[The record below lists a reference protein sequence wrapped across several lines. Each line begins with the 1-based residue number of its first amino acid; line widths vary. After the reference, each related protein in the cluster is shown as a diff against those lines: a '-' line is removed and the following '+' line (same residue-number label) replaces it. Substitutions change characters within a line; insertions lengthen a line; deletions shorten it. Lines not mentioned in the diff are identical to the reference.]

1 MDPLTATISADPLG
15 VLVAFGAGI
24 LSFVSPCVLPLV
36 PGYVSMVS
44 GLSAAE
50 LSATR
55 AQAPSRGRATSAPP
69 DLGAVASPSASAG
82 PTTIPPANTPTT
94 PTTTTTSAATTAPFA
109 PAARIAL
116 ADPGAPVALADPEA
130 PVALADPRAPSPA
143 SPASPASPPPV
154 AVTMRPVLRGIG
166 LFIAGFTI
174 VFVALGAA
182 ASGIGRLLVSHK
194 ETLTH
199 VSGFVVIVLGLVLLL
214 GALPAG
220 FWSRV
225 GAGPR
230 GVLTRMTGQRRFD
243 VRPSTLGTWAA
254 PVMGMA
260 FAFAWT
266 PCIGPV
272 LAVVLGLAEHNGSL
286 AGGVL
291 LLFAYSLGLA
301 VPFLLAGLAF
311 GRLTSAIARAR
322 RGLWLVEA
330 VGGTVL
336 VVFGVLLVTDH
347 LGWISTQFTTL
358 LDHIGLKRLSTS

>member
-1 MDPLTATISADPLG
+1 
-15 VLVAFGAGI
+15 
-24 LSFVSPCVLPLV
+24 
-36 PGYVSMVS
+36 
-44 GLSAAE
+44 
-50 LSATR
+50 
-55 AQAPSRGRATSAPP
+55 
-69 DLGAVASPSASAG
+69 
-82 PTTIPPANTPTT
+82 
-94 PTTTTTSAATTAPFA
+94 
-109 PAARIAL
+109 
-116 ADPGAPVALADPEA
+116 
-130 PVALADPRAPSPA
+130 
-143 SPASPASPPPV
+143 
-154 AVTMRPVLRGIG
+154 MRPVLRGIG
-166 LFIAGFTI
+166 LFIAGFTL

-199 VSGFVVIVLGLVLLL
+199 VSGFVVILLGLVLLL
-214 GALPAG
+214 STLPAG
-220 FWSRV
+220 FWARV
-225 GAGPR
+225 GAGPL
-230 GVLTRMTGQRRFD
+230 GVLTRITGERRFD
-243 VRPSTLGTWAA
+243 IRPSTLGTWAA

-311 GRLTSAIARAR
+311 GRLTAAIARAR
-322 RGLWLVEA
+322 RGLWLVEV

-358 LDHIGLKRLSTS
+358 LDHLGLRRLSTS

>member
-1 MDPLTATISADPLG
+1 MDSLVAGIAPDPLG

-24 LSFVSPCVLPLV
+24 LSFLSPCVLPLV

-50 LSATR
+50 LTATKVSVA
-55 AQAPSRGRATSAPP
+55 AQVSVA
-69 DLGAVASPSASAG
+69 GAG
-82 PTTIPPANTPTT
+82 TT
-94 PTTTTTSAATTAPFA
+94 AATATAPTA
-109 PAARIAL
+109 
-116 ADPGAPVALADPEA
+116 V
-130 PVALADPRAPSPA
+130 
-143 SPASPASPPPV
+143 
-154 AVTMRPVLRGIG
+154 VTMRPMVRGIA
-166 LFIAGFTI
+166 LFIAGFTV

-182 ASGIGRLLVSHK
+182 ASGIGHLLVSHK

-199 VSGFVVIVLGLVLLL
+199 VSGFVVILLGLFLLL
-214 GALPAG
+214 GAVPAG
-220 FWSRV
+220 AWSRL
-225 GAGPR
+225 GACPL
-230 GVLTRMTGQRRFD
+230 GVLTRITGERRFD

-301 VPFLLAGLAF
+301 VPFVIAGLAF
-311 GRLTSAIARAR
+311 GRLTSVIARAR
-322 RGLWLVEA
+322 RGLWIVEV
-330 VGGTVL
+330 VGGVVL
-336 VVFGVLLVTDH
+336 VTFGVLLVTNQ
-347 LGWISTQFTTL
+347 LGWISSQFSTL
-358 LDHIGLKRLSTS
+358 LDHIGLSRLSTS

>member
-1 MDPLTATISADPLG
+1 
-15 VLVAFGAGI
+15 
-24 LSFVSPCVLPLV
+24 
-36 PGYVSMVS
+36 
-44 GLSAAE
+44 
-50 LSATR
+50 
-55 AQAPSRGRATSAPP
+55 
-69 DLGAVASPSASAG
+69 
-82 PTTIPPANTPTT
+82 
-94 PTTTTTSAATTAPFA
+94 
-109 PAARIAL
+109 
-116 ADPGAPVALADPEA
+116 
-130 PVALADPRAPSPA
+130 
-143 SPASPASPPPV
+143 
-154 AVTMRPVLRGIG
+154 MRPMLRGIG
-166 LFIAGFTI
+166 LFIAGFTV

-199 VSGFVVIVLGLVLLL
+199 VSGFVVILLGLVLLL
-214 GALPAG
+214 GTVPAG
-220 FWSRV
+220 FWARI
-225 GAGPR
+225 GAGPL
-230 GVLTRMTGQRRFD
+230 GVLTRISGERRFQ

-311 GRLTSAIARAR
+311 GRLTTAIARAR

-330 VGGTVL
+330 IGGAVL
-336 VVFGVLLVTDH
+336 VVFGILLVTDQ
-347 LGWISTQFTTL
+347 LGWISTQFGSL
-358 LDHIGLKRLSTS
+358 LDHIGLRRLSTS

>member
-1 MDPLTATISADPLG
+1 MDPLTATIAPDPLG

-50 LSATR
+50 LTATR
-55 AQAPSRGRATSAPP
+55 GVPPSGG
-69 DLGAVASPSASAG
+69 GA
-82 PTTIPPANTPTT
+82 
-94 PTTTTTSAATTAPFA
+94 
-109 PAARIAL
+109 
-116 ADPGAPVALADPEA
+116 
-130 PVALADPRAPSPA
+130 
-143 SPASPASPPPV
+143 PV
-154 AVTMRPVLRGIG
+154 AVTMRPMLRGIG
-166 LFIAGFTI
+166 LFIAGFTL

-199 VSGFVVIVLGLVLLL
+199 VSGFVVIILGLVLLI
-214 GALPAG
+214 GTVPAG

-225 GAGPR
+225 GAGPL
-230 GVLTRMTGQRRFD
+230 GVLTRITGERRFD

-322 RGLWLVEA
+322 RGLWVVEA
-330 VGGTVL
+330 VGGAVL
-336 VVFGVLLVTDH
+336 VVFGILLVTDH

-358 LDHIGLKRLSTS
+358 LDHIGLGRLSTS

>member
-1 MDPLTATISADPLG
+1 MDSLVATIAPDPLG

-24 LSFVSPCVLPLV
+24 LSFLSPCVLPLV

-50 LSATR
+50 LTAT
-55 AQAPSRGRATSAPP
+55 QVS
-69 DLGAVASPSASAG
+69 VAG
-82 PTTIPPANTPTT
+82 GG
-94 PTTTTTSAATTAPFA
+94 TTA
-109 PAARIAL
+109 
-116 ADPGAPVALADPEA
+116 V
-130 PVALADPRAPSPA
+130 
-143 SPASPASPPPV
+143 
-154 AVTMRPVLRGIG
+154 VTMRPMLRGIG
-166 LFIAGFTI
+166 LFIAGFTV

-199 VSGFVVIVLGLVLLL
+199 VSGFVVIALGLFLLL
-214 GALPAG
+214 GAVPART
-220 FWSRV
+220 WSRL
-225 GAGPR
+225 GAGPL
-230 GVLTRMTGQRRFD
+230 GVLTRINGERRFD

-301 VPFLLAGLAF
+301 VPFVVAGLAF
-311 GRLTSAIARAR
+311 GRLTSVIARAR
-322 RGLWLVEA
+322 RGLWIVEV
-330 VGGTVL
+330 VGGVVL
-336 VVFGVLLVTDH
+336 VAFGALLVTDN
-347 LGWISTQFTTL
+347 LGWISSQFSTL
-358 LDHIGLKRLSTS
+358 LDHIGLSRLSSS

>member
-1 MDPLTATISADPLG
+1 MDPLTATIAPDPLG

-24 LSFVSPCVLPLV
+24 LSFLSPCVLPLV

-50 LSATR
+50 LTATKR
-55 AQAPSRGRATSAPP
+55 VAPSGGVTTSALATTGAVGLPGLPAGSQGGPATLGGSVATVPPIASVAPAPPAPTSAPP
-69 DLGAVASPSASAG
+69 
-82 PTTIPPANTPTT
+82 
-94 PTTTTTSAATTAPFA
+94 
-109 PAARIAL
+109 PAA
-116 ADPGAPVALADPEA
+116 P
-130 PVALADPRAPSPA
+130 
-143 SPASPASPPPV
+143 
-154 AVTMRPVLRGIG
+154 VTMRPMLRGIG
-166 LFIAGFTI
+166 LFIAGFTV

-182 ASGIGRLLVSHK
+182 ASGLGRLLVSHK

-199 VSGFVVIVLGLVLLL
+199 VSGFVVILLGLVLLL

-220 FWSRV
+220 FWGRV
-225 GAGPR
+225 GAGPL
-230 GVLTRMTGQRRFD
+230 GVLTRVTGERRFD

-301 VPFLLAGLAF
+301 VPFVLAGLAF
-311 GRLTSAIARAR
+311 GRLTSVIARAR

-336 VVFGVLLVTDH
+336 VVFGILLVTDQ

>member
-1 MDPLTATISADPLG
+1 MDPLTATIAADPLG

-24 LSFVSPCVLPLV
+24 LSFLSPCVLPLV

-50 LSATR
+50 LTATKR
-55 AQAPSRGRATSAPP
+55 VAPSEGVSLSEGVAPSGGVATSALAPT
-69 DLGAVASPSASAG
+69 GAVGSPGPPAG
-82 PTTIPPANTPTT
+82 PATPGGSVATVPPI
-94 PTTTTTSAATTAPFA
+94 A
-109 PAARIAL
+109 PAA
-116 ADPGAPVALADPEA
+116 PPAPV
-130 PVALADPRAPSPA
+130 PVS
-143 SPASPASPPPV
+143 
-154 AVTMRPVLRGIG
+154 MRPMLRGIG
-166 LFIAGFTI
+166 LFIAGFTV

-199 VSGFVVIVLGLVLLL
+199 VSGFVVILLGLVLLL
-214 GALPAG
+214 GAVPAG
-220 FWSRV
+220 FWARV
-225 GAGPR
+225 GAGPL
-230 GVLTRMTGQRRFD
+230 GVLTRITGERRFD

-311 GRLTSAIARAR
+311 GRLTSVIARAR

-336 VVFGVLLVTDH
+336 IVFGVLLVTDH

-358 LDHIGLKRLSTS
+358 LDHIGLRRLSTS

>member
-1 MDPLTATISADPLG
+1 MDSLVAAIAPDPLG

-24 LSFVSPCVLPLV
+24 LSFLSPCVLPLV

-50 LSATR
+50 LTATKVSVA
-55 AQAPSRGRATSAPP
+55 AQVSVAGAGTTATT
-69 DLGAVASPSASAG
+69 G
-82 PTTIPPANTPTT
+82 TT
-94 PTTTTTSAATTAPFA
+94 PTA
-109 PAARIAL
+109 
-116 ADPGAPVALADPEA
+116 V
-130 PVALADPRAPSPA
+130 
-143 SPASPASPPPV
+143 
-154 AVTMRPVLRGIG
+154 VTMRPMVRGIA
-166 LFIAGFTI
+166 LFIAGFTV

-182 ASGIGRLLVSHK
+182 ASGIGHLLVSHK

-199 VSGFVVIVLGLVLLL
+199 VSGFVVILLGLFLLL
-214 GALPAG
+214 GAVPAG
-220 FWSRV
+220 GWSRL
-225 GAGPR
+225 GAGPL
-230 GVLTRMTGQRRFD
+230 GVLTRITGERRFD

-301 VPFLLAGLAF
+301 VPFVVAGLAF
-311 GRLTSAIARAR
+311 GRLTSVIARAR
-322 RGLWLVEA
+322 RGLWIVEV
-330 VGGTVL
+330 VGGVVL
-336 VVFGVLLVTDH
+336 LTFGVLLVTNQ
-347 LGWISTQFTTL
+347 LGWISSQFSTL
-358 LDHIGLKRLSTS
+358 LDHIGLSRLSTS

>member
-1 MDPLTATISADPLG
+1 MDPLTATIAPDPLG

-24 LSFVSPCVLPLV
+24 LSFLSPCVLPLV

-50 LSATR
+50 LTAARGT
-55 AQAPSRGRATSAPP
+55 APSGGLATSVLPAP
-69 DLGAVASPSASAG
+69 GAVGLAG
-82 PTTIPPANTPTT
+82 PTAGPATPGGSVATVPPI
-94 PTTTTTSAATTAPFA
+94 A
-109 PAARIAL
+109 PAT
-116 ADPGAPVALADPEA
+116 P
-130 PVALADPRAPSPA
+130 
-143 SPASPASPPPV
+143 PPPV
-154 AVTMRPVLRGIG
+154 AVTMRPILRGIG
-166 LFIAGFTI
+166 LFIAGFTV

-199 VSGFVVIVLGLVLLL
+199 VSGFVVILLGLVLLL
-214 GALPAG
+214 GAVPAG
-220 FWSRV
+220 FWARL
-225 GAGPR
+225 GAGPL
-230 GVLTRMTGQRRFD
+230 GVLTRVTGERRFD

-301 VPFLLAGLAF
+301 VPFVLAGLAF

-322 RGLWLVEA
+322 RGLWLVEV
-330 VGGTVL
+330 VGGVVL
-336 VVFGVLLVTDH
+336 VVFGLLLVTDH

-358 LDHIGLKRLSTS
+358 LDHLGLKRLSTS

>member
-1 MDPLTATISADPLG
+1 MDPLTATIAADPLG

-50 LSATR
+50 LTATKR
-55 AQAPSRGRATSAPP
+55 VAPSGGVATSALAPT
-69 DLGAVASPSASAG
+69 GAVGSPGPPAG
-82 PTTIPPANTPTT
+82 PATPGGSVATVPPI
-94 PTTTTTSAATTAPFA
+94 A
-109 PAARIAL
+109 PAAS
-116 ADPGAPVALADPEA
+116 PAPVP
-130 PVALADPRAPSPA
+130 
-143 SPASPASPPPV
+143 
-154 AVTMRPVLRGIG
+154 VTMRPMLRGIG
-166 LFIAGFTI
+166 LFIAGFTV

-199 VSGFVVIVLGLVLLL
+199 VSGFAVILLGLVLLL
-214 GALPAG
+214 GVVPAG
-220 FWSRV
+220 FWARL
-225 GAGPR
+225 GAGPL
-230 GVLTRMTGQRRFD
+230 GVLTRITGERRFD

-272 LAVVLGLAEHNGSL
+272 LAVVLGLAERNGSL

-311 GRLTSAIARAR
+311 GRLTSVIARAR

>member
-1 MDPLTATISADPLG
+1 MDSLVAGIAPDPLG

-24 LSFVSPCVLPLV
+24 LSFLSPCVLPLV

-50 LSATR
+50 LTATKVSVA
-55 AQAPSRGRATSAPP
+55 AQVSVA
-69 DLGAVASPSASAG
+69 GAG
-82 PTTIPPANTPTT
+82 TT
-94 PTTTTTSAATTAPFA
+94 AATATAPTA
-109 PAARIAL
+109 
-116 ADPGAPVALADPEA
+116 V
-130 PVALADPRAPSPA
+130 
-143 SPASPASPPPV
+143 
-154 AVTMRPVLRGIG
+154 VTMRPMVRGIA
-166 LFIAGFTI
+166 LFIAGFTV

-182 ASGIGRLLVSHK
+182 ASGIGHLLVSHK

-199 VSGFVVIVLGLVLLL
+199 VSGFVVILLGLFLLL
-214 GALPAG
+214 GAVPAG
-220 FWSRV
+220 AWSRL
-225 GAGPR
+225 GAGPL
-230 GVLTRMTGQRRFD
+230 GVLTRITGERRFD

-301 VPFLLAGLAF
+301 VPFVIAGLAF
-311 GRLTSAIARAR
+311 GRLTSVIARAR
-322 RGLWLVEA
+322 RGLWIVEV
-330 VGGTVL
+330 VGGVVL
-336 VVFGVLLVTDH
+336 VTFGVLLVTNQ
-347 LGWISTQFTTL
+347 LGWISSQFSTL
-358 LDHIGLKRLSTS
+358 LDHIGLSRLSTS

>member
-1 MDPLTATISADPLG
+1 MDPLTLTASIAPDPLG

-24 LSFVSPCVLPLV
+24 LSFLSPCVLPLV

-50 LSATR
+50 LTATR
-55 AQAPSRGRATSAPP
+55 ATTATSGMIPSGEPTSAPAAP
-69 DLGAVASPSASAG
+69 GVVGSPVTFSGPGTPGGSVALV
-82 PTTIPPANTPTT
+82 
-94 PTTTTTSAATTAPFA
+94 TAPPIA
-109 PAARIAL
+109 TAAA
-116 ADPGAPVALADPEA
+116 
-130 PVALADPRAPSPA
+130 
-143 SPASPASPPPV
+143 PPV
-154 AVTMRPVLRGIG
+154 ATATAPPVATAPPSRPPAETVRPMLRGIG
-166 LFIAGFTI
+166 LFIAGFTV

-199 VSGFVVIVLGLVLLL
+199 VSGFVVILLGLVLLL
-214 GALPAG
+214 GTVPAG
-220 FWSRV
+220 FWARI
-225 GAGPR
+225 GAGPL
-230 GVLTRMTGQRRFD
+230 GVLTRITGERRFQ

-311 GRLTSAIARAR
+311 GRLTTAIARAR
-322 RGLWLVEA
+322 RGLWLVE
-330 VGGTVL
+330 VIGGTVL
-336 VVFGVLLVTDH
+336 VVFGILLVTDQ
-347 LGWISTQFTTL
+347 LGWISTQFSGL
-358 LDHIGLKRLSTS
+358 LDHVGLRRLSTS